1 MQGVNTGESGAPN
14 GEQGMR
20 TQEIHIVSSNAHR
33 QAYASMQNQR
43 LQKQIRADDFFQ
55 YPVSLRK
62 RKDIGA
68 ARLNDSPVAFRLR
81 RQPDRHRF
89 GSDAAFVDRQP
100 CRSTVLLFDA
110 IGDVMPFWLFLH
122 SVHRLDLDCCAWH
135 SRGHIPPP
143 CYGATAISCTCS
155 LGNHQCVSC

>member
-43 LQKQIRADDFFQ
+43 LQKQFELPIPRF
-55 YPVSLRK
+55 LRK

-68 ARLNDSPVAFRLR
+68 ARLNRLPGGVSPSSPA
-81 RQPDRHRF
+81 
-89 GSDAAFVDRQP
+89 
-100 CRSTVLLFDA
+100 
-110 IGDVMPFWLFLH
+110 
-122 SVHRLDLDCCAWH
+122 
-135 SRGHIPPP
+135 
-143 CYGATAISCTCS
+143 
-155 LGNHQCVSC
+155 

>member
-43 LQKQIRADDFFQ
+43 LQKQFETMTFPIPRF
-55 YPVSLRK
+55 LRK

-68 ARLNDSPVAFRLR
+68 ARLNRLPGGVSPSSPA
-81 RQPDRHRF
+81 
-89 GSDAAFVDRQP
+89 
-100 CRSTVLLFDA
+100 
-110 IGDVMPFWLFLH
+110 
-122 SVHRLDLDCCAWH
+122 
-135 SRGHIPPP
+135 
-143 CYGATAISCTCS
+143 
-155 LGNHQCVSC
+155 

>member
-43 LQKQIRADDFFQ
+43 LQKQFEPMTFSNTPFPAEKEGHRRGKAEST
-55 YPVSLRK
+55 P
-62 RKDIGA
+62 
-68 ARLNDSPVAFRLR
+68 PVAFRLR

-100 CRSTVLLFDA
+100 CNQRCCFRCHRRCDAVLAF
-110 IGDVMPFWLFLH
+110 PH
-122 SVHRLDLDCCAWH
+122 SVQPDLVAVLGI
-135 SRGHIPPP
+135 RGHIPPP
-143 CYGATAISCTCS
+143 CYGGR
-155 LGNHQCVSC
+155 L